1 MIDLTRELAR
11 LIVCTAPSAF
21 SPEVRDRSSRILAD
35 SIGVMVGGARSEVSL
50 PMRKYLAGTAKGS
63 VAVLGT
69 DWETTPAMAALAQ
82 GTFGAALDFD
92 DVFSVMPAH
101 PSVLILSVGLVCAA
115 ARRVT
120 WSELQEAHV
129 LGLETGATMGRL
141 MTLAHYDQ
149 GFHATGTLG
158 VFAAVAA
165 MGRLCGCNHDELQR
179 ALGIAASMSAAL
191 RRNFG
196 TMCKPLHSG
205 LAARAAVEAVQLARC
220 GLTAAPDALEGPV
233 GFLEA
238 YGAGP
243 PGTVDLSGW
252 GERWAIA
259 HPGPSLRKFAC
270 YNANQRAMQGVLDL
284 RAQLGLDASTLK
296 RLICRMPPGGMQG
309 AIYPRPATGL
319 EAKFSLP
326 YVLAAGILDGRFGL
340 DTFSDA
346 AVRRAAIHGLLDR
359 IDACEDPSCRGDDP
373 DFDRQ
378 TPGGRGFVEV
388 EAWTTNG
395 GYAKVDVH
403 VSPGHPENPLTWA
416 ELRDKF
422 IDCATF
428 GGVQAEAAAGVFD
441 QLESGEPPGNVQ
453 DFLAPL
459 HPACPA
465 NTGA

>member
-11 LIVCTAPSAF
+11 LIVCTTPSAF

-35 SIGVMVGGARSEVSL
+35 SIGVMVGGARSEVFS
-50 PMRKYLAGTAKGS
+50 PMQKYLAGTHGS
-63 VAVLGT
+63 VKVLGT
-69 DWETTPAMAALAQ
+69 DWQTTPAMAALVQ

-101 PSVLILSVGLVCAA
+101 PSVLILAVGLVCAA
-115 ARRVT
+115 ARPVT
-120 WSELQEAHV
+120 WGELQEAHV

-141 MTLAHYDQ
+141 MTLAHYNQ

-165 MGRLCGCNHDELQR
+165 MGRLCGCDRGELQR

-191 RRNFG
+191 CRNFG

-205 LAARAAVEAVQLARC
+205 LAARTAVDAVQLARC
-220 GLTAAPDALEGPV
+220 GLTAAPDALEGPA
-233 GFLEA
+233 GFIEA

-243 PGTVDLSGW
+243 PGAIDLSDW
-252 GERWAIA
+252 GRQWAIA

-270 YNANQRAMQGVLDL
+270 YNANQRGMQGVLDL
-284 RAQLGLDASTLK
+284 RTRLDLNASTLK

-346 AVRRAAIHGLLDR
+346 AVRRTAIHGLLDR
-359 IDACEDPSCRGDDP
+359 IEAYEDPSCRGDDP
-373 DFDRQ
+373 NFDRQ

-388 EAWTTNG
+388 EAWAMNG
-395 GYAKVDVH
+395 RHAKVRVH
-403 VSPGHPENPLTWA
+403 APPGHPKNPLTWA
-416 ELRDKF
+416 ELKDKF
-422 IDCATF
+422 IDCVTY
-428 GGVQAEAAAGVFD
+428 GGVQAEAAAAVFD
-441 QLESGEPPGNVQ
+441 QLERGEPPGDVQ
-453 DFLAPL
+453 GFLAPF
-459 HPACPA
+459 HPARPDNA
-465 NTGA
+465 GA